1 MANIDNFKY
10 ASECLSCPTKP
21 CQKGCPLGNDIT
33 DFIKEIKNNEY
44 KKAFDILSETTVLMP
59 ICGRICPHNE
69 QCQGS
74 CVKKRMG
81 KSVEIGILESTIGDM
96 ALKENWKIE
105 VPKKTNHK
113 VAVIGGGPSGLTC
126 AAFLRKKGI
135 AVTIYEKYNYLG
147 GLLVHGIPEF
157 RLSKKL
163 VKQVT
168 DNIIN
173 LGIDVK
179 YNMELGKNLNLEDL
193 KEEYDA
199 IYLAIGANLSNKMNI
214 PGENLKN
221 VYGGNELL
229 ENNIKLD
236 YEGKTVIVSGGG
248 NVAMDVARTV
258 KRSGAEKVI
267 IVYRRSENEMPA
279 DIKEIEDA
287 KKDGVEILYLTNIV
301 KITGAERVEEIE
313 VVKTKLVKKEG
324 ETRLSPVNIDGSNY
338 TIPCDYVMMA
348 VGSHP
353 EAFVEELKLDKNRGR
368 IAIDEE
374 GRTSDEKVFS
384 GGDIAGTKATVA
396 WAARAG
402 RNAANAIEK
411 YINI

>member
-74 CVKKRMG
+74 CVKKRMD

-179 YNMELGKNLNLEDL
+179 YNMELGKNLSLDDLE
-193 KEEYDA
+193 KEYDA

-236 YEGKTVIVSGGG
+236 YKGKTVIVSGGG

-287 KKDGVEILYLTNIV
+287 RKDGVEFLYLTNII
-301 KITGAERVEEIE
+301 KIIGTEKVEEIE